1 MNMKKNMEKDINN
14 MKCDF
19 CNNEATVS
27 LGTKKVFNMCNEC
40 LGEALE
46 DLAEKKNE
54 CKVCDEN
61 YTCPKCMGCEDCE
74 ELEIEDDDMF

>member
-1 MNMKKNMEKDINN
+1 MATYTKEDLKNKDWNN

-27 LGTKKVFNMCNEC
+27 LGTEHKFTMCRDC
-40 LGEALE
+40 LKEAISYLK
-46 DLAEKKNE
+46 EKKNE
-54 CKVCDEN
+54 
-61 YTCPKCMGCEDCE
+61 CEDCE

>member
-1 MNMKKNMEKDINN
+1 

-19 CNNEATVS
+19 CNNEAFTTI
-27 LGTKKVFNMCNEC
+27 GTDHKFTMCHDC
-40 LGEALE
+40 LKEAISYLQ
-46 DLAEKKNE
+46 EKKNE

>member
-1 MNMKKNMEKDINN
+1 

-27 LGTKKVFNMCNEC
+27 IGTKKAFNICDEC
-40 LGEALE
+40 LCEVLK
-46 DLAEKKNE
+46 DLAEKKTE

-61 YTCPKCMGCEDCE
+61 YTCPKCMECECCD
-74 ELEIEDDDMF
+74 ELEEVEDDDMF